1 MTHPSPPSDCLLRV
15 ATEADASLMAVVEA
29 SDSES
34 GWPESRIHQELV
46 QQTSR
51 SWIVI
56 GKEPL
61 AYVLTREVE
70 GEWEIINLM
79 VVASY
84 RRQGF
89 ARMLMEAALTEVKA
103 TQGHTVFLG
112 VRFQN
117 VPAQFLYISL
127 GFEPYGQRKGYYLNP
142 DDDAL
147 IMRLDLPSG
156 TGIGAKPE

>member
-1 MTHPSPPSDCLLRV
+1 
-15 ATEADASLMAVVEA
+15 
-29 SDSES
+29 
-34 GWPESRIHQELV
+34 
-46 QQTSR
+46 
-51 SWIVI
+51 
-56 GKEPL
+56 
-61 AYVLTREVE
+61 
-70 GEWEIINLM
+70 
-79 VVASY
+79 
-84 RRQGF
+84 
-89 ARMLMEAALTEVKA
+89 MEAALTEIKA

-117 VPAQFLYISL
+117 APAQFLYISL